1 MKRSRRLTIPL
12 LFGSLLFLSVIS
24 FAQQDEEVVSVDSS
38 IVILNA
44 TIVDSAGKG
53 VPGLRQAQFHVFE
66 DGKEQ
71 QINFFQAEET
81 PFAAVILIDTS
92 GSMEER
98 VSLARSAAIRF
109 LDGLRAE
116 DNSAIYTFDSKIN
129 QVQDFSNQRDVA
141 DRLFD
146 LKANGMTVL
155 NDAIYS
161 AAADLSK
168 RPEKRRAIIVLSD
181 GEDTQSK
188 RSGDK
193 ALKAALAANA
203 TIYSVDMSSTDT
215 GASRRGQ
222 NQTILKNFAE
232 KTGGFFLA
240 TPGGT
245 AMRDAFTRIVNEL
258 GTQYT
263 VAYQP
268 PANSKEGKW
277 HTIELRV
284 TRPNLTIRTRK
295 GYNSVADKSKH

>member
-1 MKRSRRLTIPL
+1 
-12 LFGSLLFLSVIS
+12 
-24 FAQQDEEVVSVDSS
+24 
-38 IVILNA
+38 
-44 TIVDSAGKG
+44 
-53 VPGLRQAQFHVFE
+53 
-66 DGKEQ
+66 
-71 QINFFQAEET
+71 
-81 PFAAVILIDTS
+81 
-92 GSMEER
+92 
-98 VSLARSAAIRF
+98 
-109 LDGLRAE
+109 

-129 QVQDFSNQRDVA
+129 QVQDFSNQKDVT

-155 NDAIYS
+155 NDAIFF
-161 AAADLSK
+161 AAAELSK

-181 GEDTQSK
+181 GQDTQSK

-193 ALKAALAANA
+193 VLKAALAANA

-215 GASRRGQ
+215 GVSRRGQ
-222 NQTILKNFAE
+222 NQTVLKNFAE

-268 PANSKEGKW
+268 PANNKDGKW

-284 TRPNLTIRTRK
+284 ARPNLTIRTRK
-295 GYNSVADKSKH
+295 GYNSMPDKPKP